1 MAMIDIDIP
10 DEIIRTTR
18 IMRTIIIIS
27 MSAINVL
34 ICIIVIIIS
43 MISIMLMIIYSAT
56 TIRDIVV
63 DTVLL

>member
-34 ICIIVIIIS
+34 ICIIVIIIG
-43 MISIMLMIIYSAT
+43 MISIMLMIIYSST